1 MLPISSSL
9 FRANGS
15 SPNFHKSV
23 LSDSCTRESSKHPS
37 SCLPRRLVCS
47 KSKQTNVDGR
57 SREDAQSYN
66 KSRFHSKFGRK
77 VKFIPNTDNNLHR
90 SNVLF
95 KRGNSSSYFR
105 TNNQTSVRNRKYL
118 KNGKSSYSKRLS
130 SSINYYGF
138 LHRTNTECKVVHAT
152 NSVTPFFS
160 LETIKSNSGSKRS
173 FFETFKKSSKMVVEP
188 GKSKQ
193 GQVHNSMKHIDNS
206 DNRRFQKRVRGSPKQ
221 KRDFSRY
228 LVQKRE
234 STSHKCIRNG
244 SSNVIN
250 TCTTFPSKISRQ
262 KCSDTL
268 GQFNCSKIHKQT
280 RGHTLS
286 SVVHENL
293 ETMAIGIRQS
303 DVAESSTHGR
313 EKNILADRLSRFKVQ
328 PTEWTLNKKI
338 VLKLFTI
345 WEVPHIDL
353 FASHQT
359 QIYYTPTHREGAILQ
374 SPCLSVRPFV
384 RPFRSHFRNR
394 YISFYWKK

>member
-1 MLPISSSL
+1 MLMEDREKTLNLLINL
-9 FRANGS
+9 GFLVNLE
-15 SPNFHKSV
+15 KSN
-23 LSDSCTRESSKHPS
+23 LILTQTITYIGAMF
-37 SCLPRRLVCS
+37 CLKEGIVRP
-47 KSKQTNVDGR
+47 
-57 SREDAQSYN
+57 
-66 KSRFHSKFGRK
+66 
-77 VKFIPNTDNNLHR
+77 
-90 SNVLF
+90 
-95 KRGNSSSYFR
+95 
-105 TNNQTSVRNRKYL
+105 TSERITKLLLGIENIL
-118 KNGKSSYSKRLS
+118 KKGKSSYSKRFF
-130 SSINYYGF
+130 SSIRYYGF

-152 NSVTPFFS
+152 NSVTPSFS
-160 LETIKSNSGSKRS
+160 LETIKSNSGSKSS

-193 GQVHNSMKHIDNS
+193 VQVHNSMKHIDNS

-221 KRDFSRY
+221 KRDSSRY

-234 STSHKCIRNG
+234 STSHRCIRNG

-280 RGHTLS
+280 KGHTLS

-374 SPCLSVRPFV
+374 SPCLSVRPFTL
-384 RPFRSHFRNR
+384 S
-394 YISFYWKK
+394 

>member
-23 LSDSCTRESSKHPS
+23 LSGSCTLESSKHPS

-57 SREDAQSYN
+57 SREDAQSSN
-66 KSRFHSKFGRK
+66 KSRFHSKFGK
-77 VKFIPNTDNNLHR
+77 VKFNPNTDNNLHR

-118 KNGKSSYSKRLS
+118 KNGKSSYSKRFS
-130 SSINYYGF
+130 SSISYYGF

-152 NSVTPFFS
+152 NSVTPSFS
-160 LETIKSNSGSKRS
+160 LETIKSNSGSKSS

-193 GQVHNSMKHIDNS
+193 RQVHNSMKHIDNS

-244 SSNVIN
+244 SSDVIN
-250 TCTTFPSKISRQ
+250 TTFPSKISRQ

-280 RGHTLS
+280 RGHTP
-286 SVVHENL
+286 
-293 ETMAIGIRQS
+293 G
-303 DVAESSTHGR
+303 
-313 EKNILADRLSRFKVQ
+313 
-328 PTEWTLNKKI
+328 WTGN
-338 VLKLFTI
+338 
-345 WEVPHIDL
+345 
-353 FASHQT
+353 
-359 QIYYTPTHREGAILQ
+359 
-374 SPCLSVRPFV
+374 
-384 RPFRSHFRNR
+384 
-394 YISFYWKK
+394 